1 MSLRG
6 NMELVETDVGG
17 LFPKH
22 IVEPYG
28 DVDPGRTALDDLY
41 RNASHMP
48 DYRAENDDYQAF
60 YLFLSSLA
68 NAITLILNAQNT
80 GHLFCAGVHAVFF
93 VDIKV
98 EAENLLP
105 YVKTLLDCFA
115 DCSDI
120 QPAVMLVYKWLVNP
134 SGLRQLLKFLARGR
148 VKAFC
153 VATHSDKMVRAY
165 ISTHNITEGE
175 FLESSV
181 DAVLGERLSKLRK
194 IDYVLGAR

>member
-1 MSLRG
+1 MSLRVY
-6 NMELVETDVGG
+6 MELAKTYGDG
-17 LFPKH
+17 LSRKH

-28 DVDPGRTALDDLY
+28 DVDLGRTALDNLY

-48 DYRAENDDYQAF
+48 DYRPENDDYQAF

-68 NAITLILNAQNT
+68 NAITLILNGQNT
-80 GHLFCAGVHAVFF
+80 GQLFCAGVHADFF
-93 VDIKV
+93 ADIKV
-98 EAENLLP
+98 EAESLLP

-120 QPAVMLVYKWLVNP
+120 EPAVILVYKWLVNP

-148 VKAFC
+148 AKAFC
-153 VATHSDKMVRAY
+153 VATHSDKKMRAY

-175 FLESSV
+175 FLESFV